1 MSFTFGRMAITPA
14 ALLAASLLLLPSS
27 GQADPRSHMRE
38 VFEEK
43 GDAVIRVEIVQNIK
57 QSFQGQ
63 QYEQERKTEVNGFF
77 VSEDG
82 LLVTTL
88 STVDQGQFYSS
99 FTEGEDSLVTQ
110 VRSAKYILADNT
122 EIPAAI
128 VLRDTDRDIVFFKP
142 LEERDEPYVHFELT
156 EVDHPDILEETFTL
170 ARMSRIA
177 RRTLLAMSGE
187 IQGIITRPRA
197 YYIPHGELG
206 STGTG
211 TPMFNSS
218 GELIGMGAT
227 YLFPGGRAA
236 VGEQDESMLFIITPV
251 IDILDIMEDAKEATP
266 ESTFEEDAADTDT
279 AEPDDEEATY

>member
-1 MSFTFGRMAITPA
+1 MINSKGRTALTSAAI
-14 ALLAASLLLLPSS
+14 LAMGLLLVPAI
-27 GQADPRSHMRE
+27 GQADPRSHMRK
-38 VFEEK
+38 VIEEK

-57 QSFQGQ
+57 QSYQGQ
-63 QYEQERKTEVNGFF
+63 QYEQERKSEVNGFF

-88 STVDQGQFYSS
+88 STADQGQFYSS

-110 VRSAKYILADNT
+110 VRAAKYILADNT

-156 EVDHPDILEETFTL
+156 ETDHPKILEETFTL

-177 RRTLLAMSGE
+177 RRTLLGMSGE
-187 IQGIITRPRA
+187 IQGVITRPRA

-206 STGTG
+206 SSGTG
-211 TPMFNSS
+211 TPMFNST

-227 YLFPGGRAA
+227 YLFPGGRSA
-236 VGEQDESMLFIITPV
+236 VGEQDESMLFIITPI
-251 IDILDIMEDAKEATP
+251 IDILDILEDAMEATP
-266 ESTFEEDAADTDT
+266 EATFEEDFEEEET
-279 AEPDDEEATY
+279 AEPEEEDAY